1 MHAVQVQKRSVR
13 RLMAGGLAAA
23 LGATVLAPP
32 VSAAPPAA
40 AGTGAATEAARA
52 AAAAERTGQ
61 RVEVL
66 SARTELTQVFA
77 KPSGGFVAETAAVPQ
92 RVRQTDG
99 SWADVDLTLRRDGAG
114 GFRPAVSPADVR
126 FSAGG
131 RGPATTLTSGGKS
144 LTLSWPGE
152 LPAPVVSGDAATYPE
167 VLPGVDLVL
176 RATHTGFT
184 HVLTV
189 KTPQAAANPALRE
202 IRFDLGGD
210 VRVRR
215 DADGSLRALAGA
227 AEVARSAPAEMW
239 DSTTTSATGR
249 SVAGKSS
256 AAGPGAGART
266 APVATAIDA
275 AGDLVLR
282 PTPALLDPARASFP
296 VYIDPAWS
304 AGASRW
310 AYATNNNSTNSD
322 LTSARVGKDSGSGV
336 IYRSYFEFPISA
348 LRGKHIES
356 AYVQMRLDHS
366 FSCGSTPTYMYRSA
380 GIASTPRTAWAP
392 TLSTLQASA
401 SSHANES
408 PGCIDSPQPDMTVNF
423 TGSGVTAGLSSALTS
438 GMTAITYGFCAC
450 SDSSGTGESTLDRW
464 KKFIPANAKLV
475 VDYDSLPGQPTAL
488 EVGGQACVTGDRVA
502 LATPPTL
509 SAVFPD
515 DDAGQTLQTAYEL
528 LEIPASGSYD
538 SSTPR
543 LTPPAGSAVTAGARS
558 TTAPVT
564 GVLGGKAYAW
574 RARSTDPAPY
584 GLLSPWSAWC
594 EFTVDDTPPTVTVDP
609 VTNPAP
615 PGQFYTYKL
624 RSPDPDVVMFRYGWT
639 SPPTEEAEAGTTLG
653 YPGKTVSVTL
663 TTPAYGTNTL
673 YVAAVD
679 SAGNVGYGSLV
690 VQVDPPAAG

>member
-40 AGTGAATEAARA
+40 AGTGTTEAARA

-92 RVRQTDG
+92 RVRQGDG
-99 SWADVDLTLRRDGAG
+99 SWADVDLTLRPDGAG

-144 LTLSWPGE
+144 LTLAWPGE

-215 DADGSLRALAGA
+215 DADGSLRALAGT

-239 DSTTTSATGR
+239 DSTATSVTGR
-249 SVAGKSS
+249 SAAGKSS

-282 PTPALLDPARASFP
+282 PTPGLLDPARASFP

-304 AGASRW
+304 SGASRW
-310 AYATNNNSTNSD
+310 AYATSDNFTNSD
-322 LTSARVGKDSGSGV
+322 TTRAIVGFLPDSNRT
-336 IYRSYFEFPISA
+336 YRSYFEFPTSS
-348 LRGKHIES
+348 LVGKHIQS
-356 AYVQMRLDHS
+356 AYVRMKLDHS
-366 FSCGSTPTYMYRSA
+366 WSCFATPTYMYQSA
-380 GIASTPRTAWAP
+380 PIATTPRTAWAP
-392 TLSTLQASA
+392 TLTTLRASA
-401 SSHANES
+401 SASACAS
-408 PGCIDSPQPDMTVNF
+408 VTSPQPDAIMNF
-423 TGSGVTAGLSSALTS
+423 AGSNVTAAIRTQAATGATS
-438 GMTAITYGFCAC
+438 ITFGFCAC
-450 SDSSGTGESTLDRW
+450 SDSAGTGEGDQNRY
-464 KKFIPANAKLV
+464 KKFYPDEARLV
-475 VDYDSLPGQPTAL
+475 VDYDSLPGQPTGL
-488 EVGGQACVTGDRVA
+488 QVGGQACVTGDRVA

-515 DDAGQTLQTAYEL
+515 ADAGQILQTAYEL

-594 EFTVDDTPPTVTVDP
+594 EFTVDDQPPTVTVDP

>member
-1 MHAVQVQKRSVR
+1 MRAVRIQNRSVR
-13 RLMAGGLAAA
+13 RLMVGGLAAA
-23 LGATVLAPP
+23 LGATALVAPAW
-32 VSAAPPAA
+32 AAPQPPAG
-40 AGTGAATEAARA
+40 GTGAAAEAERA
-52 AAAAERTGQ
+52 AATAARTGR

-66 SARTELTQVFA
+66 AARTELTQVFA
-77 KPSGGFVAETAAVPQ
+77 KPSGGFVAESAAVPQ
-92 RVRQTDG
+92 RVRRADG
-99 SWADVDLTLRRDGAG
+99 SWADIDLTLRRDGAD

-131 RGPATTLTSGGKS
+131 HGPATTLTSGGRS
-144 LTLSWPGE
+144 LTLSWPHA

-176 RATHTGFT
+176 RATRTGFT
-184 HVLTV
+184 HVLAV
-189 KTPQAAANPALRE
+189 KTAQAAANPALRE

-215 DADGSLRALAGA
+215 DADGSLRAHAGA
-227 AEVARSAPAEMW
+227 VEVARSAPAEMW
-239 DSTTTSATGR
+239 DSASATGR
-249 SVAGKSS
+249 SAAGRSS

-282 PTPALLDPARASFP
+282 PTPRLLDPARAAFP

-304 AGASRW
+304 SGASRW
-310 AYATNNNSTNSD
+310 AYATNNNSNNSD
-322 LTSARVGKDSGSGV
+322 LSAARVGMDSVSGV
-336 IYRSYFEFPISA
+336 VYRSYFEFPISA

-366 FSCGSTPTYMYRSA
+366 HSCGNTPTYMYQSV
-380 GIASTPRTAWAP
+380 GMTSVPRVTWAP
-392 TLSTLQASA
+392 TLSTLRASA
-401 SSHANES
+401 GSHANES
-408 PGCIDSPQPDMTVNF
+408 GSCVDSPQPDMTVNF

-450 SDSSGTGESTLDRW
+450 SDSSGTGESTPDRW
-464 KKFIPANAKLV
+464 KKFIPSNARLV
-475 VDYDSLPGQPTAL
+475 VDYDSLPGQPTNL
-488 EVGGQACVTGDRVA
+488 QTGGQECVAGGRVA
-502 LATPPTL
+502 LSTAPTL

-515 DDAGQTLQTAYEL
+515 ADAGQTLQTTYEL

-543 LTPPAGSAVTAGARS
+543 LTPPAGAAVTAGARS
-558 TTAPVT
+558 TTAPLT
-564 GVLGGKAYAW
+564 GVSGGRAYAW
-574 RARSTDPAPY
+574 RVRGTDAAPY
-584 GLLSPWSAWC
+584 DMTSPWSQWC
-594 EFTVDDTPPTVTVDP
+594 EFTVDDTAPTVTVDP
-609 VTNPAP
+609 VTDPAP
-615 PGQFYTYKL
+615 PGQLHTYKV
-624 RSPDPDVVMFRYGWT
+624 RSPDPDVVSFRYGWS
-639 SPPTEEAEAGTTLG
+639 SPPTEEAEAGTSLG

-679 SAGNVGYGSLV
+679 SVGNVGYGSVV